1 MPPTSSSLS
10 VSMSPFFLL
19 DYLALSLSLHPSI
32 SHPCHVLPI
41 QSLSNTSLS
50 ASHHLSFLFHHHA
63 SIHLTVTN
71 LHFLL
76 VFFHSTMV
84 SSSNPR
90 AVPSP
95 PAFSPLSTL
104 SSIPHLHSLLL
115 PPSISTPYQCTAN
128 TKAS

>member
-1 MPPTSSSLS
+1 MPPTSSSFS

-71 LHFLL
+71 LPFPPCLFSLNNGFILQSPSRAQSPCIFPSFHPI
-76 VFFHSTMV
+76 FHS
-84 SSSNPR
+84 S
-90 AVPSP
+90 
-95 PAFSPLSTL
+95 SPLS
-104 SSIPHLHSLLL
+104 SSPSLYLY
-115 PPSISTPYQCTAN
+115 PISMY
-128 TKAS
+128 SEH